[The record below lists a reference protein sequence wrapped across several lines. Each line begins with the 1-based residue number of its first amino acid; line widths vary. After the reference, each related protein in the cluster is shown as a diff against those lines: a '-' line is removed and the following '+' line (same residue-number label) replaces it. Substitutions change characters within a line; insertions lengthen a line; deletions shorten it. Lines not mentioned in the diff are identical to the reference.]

1 MERRTKKGSATRVT
15 KGASPHILIVE
26 ARFYDDLIDAML
38 VGAKRALN
46 KAGATFDIVT
56 VPGALEIPGAIKI
69 AHTASKGGKLK
80 QKFDGYVALGC
91 VIRGETSH
99 YDTVCNESARG
110 IMDLTV
116 RKNLAIGN
124 GIITVENEKQA
135 WARAKPD
142 KLDKGGGAAEA
153 CLTMIGLKRRW
164 GVA

>member
-1 MERRTKKGSATRVT
+1 MTDMERRMKKA
-15 KGASPHILIVE
+15 APPHILIVE
-26 ARFYDDLIDAML
+26 ARFYDDLLNALLD
-38 VGAKRALN
+38 GAKRALK
-46 KAGATFDIVT
+46 KAGATFEIVT
-56 VPGALEIPGAIKI
+56 VPGALEIPGAIKF
-69 AHTASKGGKLK
+69 AHAAGKSGKLK
-80 QKFDGYVALGC
+80 KKFDGYVAIGC
-91 VIRGETSH
+91 VIRGETTH
-99 YDTVCNESARG
+99 YDTVCDESARG
-110 IMDLTV
+110 LMDLAI

>member
-1 MERRTKKGSATRVT
+1 
-15 KGASPHILIVE
+15 
-26 ARFYDDLIDAML
+26 
-38 VGAKRALN
+38 
-46 KAGATFDIVT
+46 
-56 VPGALEIPGAIKI
+56 
-69 AHTASKGGKLK
+69 
-80 QKFDGYVALGC
+80 
-91 VIRGETSH
+91 
-99 YDTVCNESARG
+99 VCNESARG